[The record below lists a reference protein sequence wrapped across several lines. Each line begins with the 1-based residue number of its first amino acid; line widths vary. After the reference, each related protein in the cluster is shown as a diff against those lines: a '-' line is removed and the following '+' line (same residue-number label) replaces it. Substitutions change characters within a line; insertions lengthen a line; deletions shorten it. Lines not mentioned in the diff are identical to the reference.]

1 MKISINTHKVL
12 QNLVLSQTDRSSL
25 KITTYESG
33 LLTVKI
39 SIKVIQQ
46 SVLAINITN
55 NVNPIIHLLVTVCI
69 SNNITIMSNNNI
81 KAYEKEF
88 ICPFY
93 RRGY

>member
-1 MKISINTHKVL
+1 MKISINTHSAL
-12 QNLVLSQTDRSSL
+12 EFSPFIDRSSL

-33 LLTVKI
+33 FLTVKI

-55 NVNPIIHLLVTVCI
+55 NMNTIIHLLVIVCI
-69 SNNITIMSNNNI
+69 SNNINIMSNNNI
-81 KAYEKEF
+81 KAHEKEF